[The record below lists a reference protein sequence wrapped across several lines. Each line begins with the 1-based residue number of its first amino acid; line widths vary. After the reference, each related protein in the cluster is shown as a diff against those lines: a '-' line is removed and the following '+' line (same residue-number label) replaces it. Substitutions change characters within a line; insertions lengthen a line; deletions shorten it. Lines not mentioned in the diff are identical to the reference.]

1 MASTWWS
8 FNASR
13 YKVTGSS
20 ANKVAAIPTLRNW
33 SAAVLATATEVG
45 SFDATPMTRDSCLPS
60 LLIRPRT
67 TSGGPV
73 LTGAVVVFVA
83 GGAGDAGDVS
93 VLLSTWN
100 PAAVN
105 KPSAAAVVMAGGAV
119 GS

>member
-33 SAAVLATATEVG
+33 SAAVLATASEVG
-45 SFDATPMTRDSCLPS
+45 SFDATPMTSDSCLPS
-60 LLIRPRT
+60 LLIRPRM

-73 LTGAVVVFVA
+73 LTGAVVELVA
-83 GGAGDAGDVS
+83 GGAGEADA
-93 VLLSTWN
+93 LLSTWK
-100 PAAVN
+100 PAAEN
-105 KPSAAAVVMAGGAV
+105 SSSAAAVVILGGAV